1 MFSNHS
7 EIKLEISKRRKFG
20 KFTDVW
26 GLNNPFL
33 NDQWIK
39 KKSQRKLEKTLRRI
53 KNKNNIPKLM
63 ANSEVFREKFSSK
76 EI

>member
-7 EIKLEISKRRKFG
+7 ETKLEISKRRKFG

-33 NDQWIK
+33 NNQPFK
-39 KKSQRKLEKTLRRI
+39 KKSQRKLENNFRRMKTKHKTYRV
-53 KNKNNIPKLM
+53 M
-63 ANSEVFREKFSSK
+63 YCFFRSPRG
-76 EI
+76 

>member
-7 EIKLEISKRRKFG
+7 ETKLEISKRRKFG

-33 NDQWIK
+33 NNQPFK
-39 KKSQRKLEKTLRRI
+39 KKSQRKLEKTLR
-53 KNKNNIPKLM
+53 
-63 ANSEVFREKFSSK
+63 
-76 EI
+76 

>member
-33 NDQWIK
+33 NNQPFK
-39 KKSQRKLEKTLRRI
+39 KKSQRKLEKTLR
-53 KNKNNIPKLM
+53 
-63 ANSEVFREKFSSK
+63 
-76 EI
+76 